1 MGRIDQDYATDATI
15 TGTDKVIGTDAA
27 DGSTK
32 NYTIDGIKDYTLTN
46 GVTGTFA
53 GPTSIT
59 VVDGIITAIS

>member
-1 MGRIDQDYATDATI
+1 MGRIDEDYATDGTVA
-15 TGTDKVIGTDAA
+15 GTDKVIGTDAA

-46 GVTGTFA
+46 GVSGTFA
-53 GPTSIT
+53 SPTSIT